1 MTTTSTESESSANIS
16 HEAAMKLAGIE
27 IGRLIELV
35 DQLRSTDWSLP
46 TDCEGWDVKA
56 LLSHQLG
63 AMEGNASVRE
73 FVRQYLVA
81 TKKSKRSG
89 RPLVDEMTA
98 SQIFDHARLSPDE
111 LSNRL
116 RSKATASVRG
126 RSRMPALLRS
136 IPINPGAPFEGT
148 WKLGYLVDTIMNRD
162 FWMHRV
168 DLTRAT
174 GLEMVI
180 TPEHDGT
187 IVADVVNEWA
197 RAHGHAYK
205 LVLEGVA
212 GGTFAQGQTREEI
225 RLDAVEFCRVLSGRG
240 QGSGLLS
247 QKVPF

>member
-1 MTTTSTESESSANIS
+1 MTTTPTESESPGTLN
-16 HEAAMKLAGIE
+16 HDAAMKLAE
-27 IGRLIELV
+27 VELGRMLVVV
-35 DQLRSTDWSLP
+35 DQLRPSDWSLP

-63 AMEGNASVRE
+63 AMEGSASLRE

-81 TKKSKRSG
+81 TRKSRRSG

-98 SQIFDHARLSPDE
+98 SQVADHAPLSPSE
-111 LSNRL
+111 LSHRL
-116 RSKATASVRG
+116 RRKAQASVRG
-126 RSRMPALLRS
+126 RRRMPALMRS
-136 IPINPGAPFEGT
+136 MPISPGAPFEGT

-174 GLEMVI
+174 SLEMVL
-180 TPEHDGT
+180 TPEHDGV
-187 IVADVVNEWA
+187 IVGDVVDEWA
-197 RAHGHAYK
+197 RAHGQPFT
-205 LVLEGVA
+205 LVLEGPA
-212 GGTFAQGQTREEI
+212 GGTFAQGQRGQEI
-225 RLDAVEFCRVLSGRG
+225 NLDAVEFCRVLSGRG

>member
-1 MTTTSTESESSANIS
+1 MTITPTESESSVTLS
-16 HEAAMKLAGIE
+16 HVAAMKLAEVE
-27 IGRLIELV
+27 IRRMIDVV
-35 DQLRSTDWSLP
+35 DQLTPRDWSLP
-46 TDCEGWDVKA
+46 TDCAGWDVKA

-63 AMEGNASVRE
+63 AMEGNASLRE

-81 TKKSKRSG
+81 TKNAKRSG

-98 SQIFDHARLSPDE
+98 SQVSDFARLSPDE
-111 LSNRL
+111 LANRL
-116 RSKATASVRG
+116 RSKAQASVRG
-126 RSRMPALLRS
+126 RRRMPALMRS
-136 IPINPGAPFEGT
+136 MPISPGAPFEGT

-174 GLEMVI
+174 GLKLVL
-180 TPEHDGT
+180 TSEHDGV

-197 RAHGHAYK
+197 RAHGQAYK
-205 LVLEGVA
+205 LILEGVA
-212 GGTFAQGQTREEI
+212 GGSFAQGQRGEAI

-240 QGSGLLS
+240 HGAGLLS